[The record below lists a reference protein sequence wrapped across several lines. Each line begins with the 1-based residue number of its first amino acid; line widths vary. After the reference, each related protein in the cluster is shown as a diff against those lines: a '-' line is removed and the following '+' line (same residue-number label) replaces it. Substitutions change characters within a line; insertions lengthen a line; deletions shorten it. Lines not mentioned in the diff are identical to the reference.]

1 MKQPTL
7 WWSLIAVAVLAALL
21 VLNHYAP
28 LQAEFVACYV
38 GLGVALLG
46 FLCVLV
52 PLRFLGIRRRVT
64 GLLVLGAGVLVV
76 AAALLWPAPTL
87 RSSRPH
93 QRLDDFM
100 PSYSFCEFHETH
112 VNAPPDAVVAAMH
125 RVGLADLPA
134 AVFLMRVRGMAAG
147 HREAGEIPRESL
159 LDLMSRPESGFLMLD
174 ASDPREFVGG
184 MVGRATAPKPPVHT
198 PGEFLAFKDPDGIRV
213 AFNLHVSEAAGGGT
227 RLTSETR
234 VVCNG
239 DASRRLFA
247 SYWRVIYP
255 GSAIIRRVWL
265 DAITEVAQKA
275 ARGA

>member
-1 MKQPTL
+1 MKQPTT

-21 VLNHYAP
+21 VLDRYAP
-28 LQAEFVACYV
+28 LQAEFVAFYA

-46 FLCVLV
+46 LLCVLV
-52 PLRFLGIRRRVT
+52 PLRFLGMRRRVT
-64 GLLVLGAGVLVV
+64 GLLALGAGVLVV

-93 QRLDDFM
+93 QRIDDFM

-112 VNAPPDAVVAAMH
+112 VNAPPDSVVAAMH

-147 HREAGEIPRESL
+147 HRAGGEIPRESL
-159 LDLMSRPESGFLMLD
+159 LDLMSRPETGFVVLD

-184 MVGRATAPKPPVHT
+184 MVGRARAPKPPIHT
-198 PGEFLAFKDPDGIRV
+198 PEQFLAFEEPDGIRA
-213 AFNLHVSEAAGGGT
+213 AFNLRVSEAAGGGT

-234 VVCNG
+234 VVCNREAG
-239 DASRRLFA
+239 RRLFA
-247 SYWRVIYP
+247 GYWRVIYP

-265 DAITEVAQKA
+265 DAIAESAEKA
-275 ARGA
+275 ARGT

>member
-1 MKQPTL
+1 MKQPTIG
-7 WWSLIAVAVLAALL
+7 WSLIAVAVLATLL

-28 LQAEFVACYV
+28 LQAEFVACYA
-38 GLGVALLG
+38 GLGVALFG

-52 PLRFLGIRRRVT
+52 PLRFLGVRRRVT

-76 AAALLWPAPTL
+76 VAALAWPAPTL

-100 PSYSFCEFHETH
+100 PVYSFGEFHETH
-112 VNAPPDAVVAAMH
+112 VNAPPDSVVAAMH

-134 AVFLMRVRGMAAG
+134 AVFLMRVRGAAVG
-147 HREAGEIPRESL
+147 HRQTGEIPRESII
-159 LDLMSRPESGFLMLD
+159 DLMSRPETGFLVLD

-184 MVGRATAPKPPVHT
+184 MVGLARAPKPPIHT
-198 PGEFLAFKDPDGIRV
+198 PGEFLAFGDPEGVRA
-213 AFNLHVSEAAGGGT
+213 AFNLRVSAAAGGGT

-234 VVCNG
+234 VACNG
-239 DASRRLFA
+239 DAGRRLFA
-247 SYWRVIYP
+247 AYWRIIYP

-265 DAITEVAQKA
+265 DAIADVAQKA
-275 ARGA
+275 VRGA

>member
-1 MKQPTL
+1 MNKPTL
-7 WWSLIAVAVLAALL
+7 WWRLIAVAALAALL

-28 LQAEFVACYV
+28 LQAEFVALYA
-38 GLGVALLG
+38 GLCVALLG
-46 FLCVLV
+46 LLCVLV

-93 QRLDDFM
+93 QRIDDFM
-100 PSYSFCEFHETH
+100 PSYSFYEFHETR
-112 VNAPPDAVVAAMH
+112 VNAPPDSVVAAMH

-134 AVFLMRVRGMAAG
+134 AVFLMRVRGAAAG
-147 HREAGEIPRESL
+147 HREAGGIPRESL
-159 LDLMSRPESGFLMLD
+159 LDLMSRPESGFLVLD

-184 MVGRATAPKPPVHT
+184 MAGLARAPKPPIHT
-198 PGEFLAFKDPDGIRV
+198 PGQFLAFKDPDGIRV
-213 AFNLHVSEAAGGGT
+213 AFNVRVSDAAGGGT

-239 DASRRLFA
+239 DAGRRLFA
-247 SYWRVIYP
+247 GYWRIIYP

-265 DAITEVAQKA
+265 DAITDVAQKA
-275 ARGA
+275 VRGA